1 MKINKFE
8 NAIYCLTTIL
18 FLLGT
23 TWHTAGLVWR
33 LRPNDTD
40 IQLLNHMNHLVNN
53 IEEET
58 GINPGWINNG
68 GLFIANNKVWK
79 KFNFL
84 YIGILKKRKYTTCFI
99 PTWCNQYEYSNLQE
113 RLNEYKRLHTT
124 GKALGIESYV
134 LSPEESKKL
143 YPLMNID
150 DVYGKNIWH

>member
-1 MKINKFE
+1 M
-8 NAIYCLTTIL
+8 YCLATIL

-79 KFNFL
+79 KFNFM
-84 YIGILKKRKYTTCFI
+84 YIEILQNT
-99 PTWCNQYEYSNLQE
+99 L
-113 RLNEYKRLHTT
+113 L
-124 GKALGIESYV
+124 V
-134 LSPEESKKL
+134 LP
-143 YPLMNID
+143 
-150 DVYGKNIWH
+150 

>member
-1 MKINKFE
+1 MTVLSKSLLPSLKQKNFIQKVAKRALSSRDSLPSEADVVIIGGGSLGCQTQYHLAKLGVTNTVLLEKDK
-8 NAIYCLTTIL
+8 LTA
-18 FLLGT
+18 GT

-68 GLFIANNKVWK
+68 GLFIANNK
-79 KFNFL
+79 
-84 YIGILKKRKYTTCFI
+84 
-99 PTWCNQYEYSNLQE
+99 E

-134 LSPEESKKL
+134 LSP
-143 YPLMNID
+143 
-150 DVYGKNIWH
+150 